1 MVASGCSARQRSRSV
16 FKLLGDVRIR
26 VAGVETLQ
34 HAELE
39 GVFAALI
46 PEGLQPLVRVKP
58 RRQLEAH
65 SVERRRRVYDVRE
78 EHLAGRAARDEDD
91 ARFPWAFLVGGAQ
104 LLLLISIHSWVL
116 SVEGLF

>member
-1 MVASGCSARQRSRSV
+1 MGGFQLGGFRVLGQTEVEER

-26 VAGVETLQ
+26 VAGVEALE

-39 GVFAALI
+39 GAFAALI
-46 PEGLQPLVRVKP
+46 PEGLQPLVQVKP

-65 SVERRRRVYDVRE
+65 SVERRRSVYDVRE

-91 ARFPWAFLVGGAQ
+91 ARFPWV
-104 LLLLISIHSWVL
+104 
-116 SVEGLF
+116 